1 MNLKA
6 VFTSSFFLKNIFAVS
21 LIVLIFISGVSYRH
35 AVTLTESADLITHS
49 YEVRVE
55 LEQLSSYLIEAESG
69 QRGYILSRDSAFLL
83 PLLVSSEQIGKTL
96 NTLERMIGDNP
107 RQKGNLDSLRGLM
120 IQRFD
125 YFYGTLEQATR
136 KPYNE
141 AKFNKSLRNGAR
153 IMNQI
158 NNQINNMIRL
168 EMVYLKERQQKYEDE
183 ISFTPVFTLT
193 LFFFC
198 LIVFIVS
205 YFKINQDL
213 LRLKISNEQLIIT
226 TESFK
231 HAEEIG
237 NFSSWQWDLES
248 SILTYSDNQ
257 YRLLGCKPQSFKP
270 SIKKFLE
277 FVHPNDIHLIIESN
291 EEAANDTAS
300 SSSALYRIIR
310 KDGEMRYFKSI
321 VKVLTDTRGKK
332 TLIGI
337 NSDVTEQHLSNI
349 SLEERN
355 RDLEQSNKE
364 LASFN
369 HVASHDLQEPLRKI
383 QTFISRISEKEIP
396 TMSPTAQDYFGKI
409 HAAASRMRRLI
420 DDLLLFSSATK
431 TEKVFEKTDLTILLE
446 NAKQELA
453 QVIEEKHAV
462 IESVPLPVLNVIPF
476 QIQQLFI
483 NLIGNSL
490 KYSKPDTK
498 PYIKIDCEK
507 VIARDYPMLRAD
519 TNRKYY
525 KISFEDNGL
534 GFEQEY
540 AESIFILFHR
550 LHHITE
556 YKGTGIGLAICKKIV
571 ENHAGV
577 IIANGNP
584 GIGAIFTVFLPE

>member
-1 MNLKA
+1 MNLRA

-21 LIVLIFISGVSYRH
+21 LVVLIFISGVSYKH
-35 AVTLTESADLITHS
+35 AVTLTDSAELITHS
-49 YEVRVE
+49 HEVRVE
-55 LEQLSSYLIEAESG
+55 LEQLSSYLTEAESG

-83 PLLVSSEQIGKTL
+83 PLLVAREQVDRSMKALKDL
-96 NTLERMIGDNP
+96 NADNP
-107 RQKGNLDSLRGLM
+107 RQLKNLDSLKSL
-120 IQRFD
+120 ISVRFA
-125 YFYGTLEQATR
+125 YFYGTLREASR
-136 KPYNE
+136 KPYSE
-141 AKFNKSLRNGAR
+141 TSFNRSLREGAK
-153 IMNQI
+153 IMNRI
-158 NNQINNMIRL
+158 NNQINTMIRL
-168 EMVYLKERQQKYEDE
+168 EMIYLKERQQKYENE

-193 LFFFC
+193 LFLFS
-198 LIVFIVS
+198 LLVFIVS

-213 LRLKISNEQLIIT
+213 IKLKKSNEQLTIT

-248 SILTYSDNQ
+248 SVLRYSDNQ
-257 YRLLGCKPQSFKP
+257 YRLLGCAPQSFKP

-291 EEAANDTAS
+291 EEAANDTKS
-300 SSSALYRIIR
+300 STALYRIIR

-321 VKVLTDTRGKK
+321 VKVLTDQRGKK

-337 NSDVTEQHLSNI
+337 NSDVTEQHLSNV

-355 RDLEQSNKE
+355 RALEQSNKE

-396 TMSPTAQDYFGKI
+396 TMSPTAQEYFAKI
-409 HAAASRMRRLI
+409 HTAASRMRRLI
-420 DDLLLFSSATK
+420 DDLLLFSSTTK
-431 TEKVFEKTDLTILLE
+431 AEKVFEKTDLNAILE

-453 QVIEEKHAV
+453 QVIEEKNAV
-462 IESVPLPVLNVIPF
+462 IESVKLPVLNAIPF
-476 QIQQLFI
+476 QILQLFI

-490 KYSKPDTK
+490 KYSKPNVV
-498 PYIKIDCEK
+498 PYIKINCEK
-507 VIARDYPMLRAD
+507 VLAREYSVIRAEA
-519 TNRKYY
+519 NRKYY
-525 KISFEDNGL
+525 KISFTDNGM
-534 GFEQEY
+534 GFEQQY
-540 AESIFILFHR
+540 AENIFILFHR
-550 LHHITE
+550 LHHVTE

-577 IIANGNP
+577 IIAEGNP
-584 GIGAIFTVFLPE
+584 GVGAIFTIFLPE